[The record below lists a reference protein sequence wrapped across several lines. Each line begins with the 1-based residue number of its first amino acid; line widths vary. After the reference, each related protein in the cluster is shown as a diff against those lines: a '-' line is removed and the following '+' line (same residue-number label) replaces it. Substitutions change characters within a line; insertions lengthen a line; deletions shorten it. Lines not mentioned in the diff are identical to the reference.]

1 MVMKRPRII
10 HGHGPLI
17 VPKTMPDGGEQ
28 CAELLESMVESAR
41 AGNMTWVIVVAGGPG
56 DFGTAFAGQNAA
68 QMNLG
73 LDVAKADI
81 LARVKV
87 R

>member
-1 MVMKRPRII
+1 MKQPRLIR
-10 HGHGPLI
+10 GQGPLI
-17 VPKTMPDGGEQ
+17 VPKTIPDGGEQ

-81 LARVKV
+81 LNRVKV